1 MYRYGINTNIL
12 YLTFNN
18 LIILYKM
25 LIIAGILNEN
35 TNKLNH
41 TWNIMPKRHSILQT
55 RTSFF
60 ISSAAKIG
68 RVEEFKIKL
77 FA

>member
-35 TNKLNH
+35 TND
-41 TWNIMPKRHSILQT
+41 HS
-55 RTSFF
+55 
-60 ISSAAKIG
+60 
-68 RVEEFKIKL
+68 V
-77 FA
+77 